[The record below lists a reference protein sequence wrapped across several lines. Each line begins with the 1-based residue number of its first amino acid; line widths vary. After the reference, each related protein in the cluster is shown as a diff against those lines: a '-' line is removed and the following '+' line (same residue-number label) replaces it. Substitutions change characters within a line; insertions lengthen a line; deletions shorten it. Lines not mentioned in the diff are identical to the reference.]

1 MYAIGNCCM
10 KLFFVKICYDYKA
23 GLIVSPL
30 YFGGIIMFMSL
41 EYVVS
46 LARQNESNFIL
57 HGTGLKA
64 KLMYSKRTTKM
75 FNF

>member
-1 MYAIGNCCM
+1 M
-10 KLFFVKICYDYKA
+10 L
-23 GLIVSPL
+23 
-30 YFGGIIMFMSL
+30 MSL

-64 KLMYSKRTTKM
+64 KLMYFKRTMKM